1 MRQTYRSCRSVPA
14 VAEIVYPPVIGT
26 ALAFFKALDLRITVE
41 GATHIPATGGA
52 VIASNHVG
60 YLDFVF
66 TGLAAR
72 HVDKRLV
79 RFLAKKEIFD
89 KRVPGTLMRGM
100 HHISVDRDAG
110 AGSYRNAVDALRAG
124 ELIGMFPE
132 ATISR
137 SFCLKEFKNGAARMA
152 AEAGVPLVPSVVW
165 GTQRLLTKGRPRN
178 FQRHVPIRV
187 HVGEPLRPSAS
198 DDPTAVTAE
207 LKERMQALLDAA
219 QAAYPDVP
227 SGDDDRWW
235 LPAHLGGTAP
245 TLDEATALDAADV
258 AERRAKRAAA
268 SSGTT

>member
-1 MRQTYRSCRSVPA
+1 
-14 VAEIVYPPVIGT
+14 VAELVYRPVIGT
-26 ALAFFKALDLRITVE
+26 ALAFFKALDLRIAVE
-41 GATHIPATGGA
+41 GADAIPRAGGA
-52 VIASNHVG
+52 VIATNHVG

-66 TGLAAR
+66 AGLAAR
-72 HVDKRLV
+72 QVGKDRLV
-79 RFLAKKEIFD
+79 RFLAKKEVFD
-89 KRVPGTLMRGM
+89 KRVPGALMRGM
-100 HHISVDRDAG
+100 HHIPVDRDAG
-110 AGSYRNAVDALRAG
+110 ADSYRDAVAALRAG

-178 FQRHVPIRV
+178 LQRHVAVRV
-187 HVGEPLRPSAS
+187 HVGEALRPTPA
-198 DDPTAVTAE
+198 DDPTEVTEE
-207 LKERMQALLDAA
+207 LKARMQALLGAA

-245 TLDEATALDAADV
+245 TLEQASVLDAEDLA
-258 AERRAKRAAA
+258 ARRARRAAKVA
-268 SSGTT
+268 GG

>member
-1 MRQTYRSCRSVPA
+1 MPELVYR
-14 VAEIVYPPVIGT
+14 PVIGA
-26 ALAFFKALDLRITVE
+26 ALAAFKAFDLRIDVRGE
-41 GATHIPATGGA
+41 ENVPAAGGA

-72 HVDKRLV
+72 ERDKDRLV

-89 KRVPGTLMRGM
+89 KRIPGMLMRGM
-100 HHISVDRDAG
+100 KHISVDRDAG
-110 AGSYRNAVDALRAG
+110 AQSYRGAVQALRDG

-165 GTQRLLTKGRPRN
+165 GTQRLLTKGRKRELV
-178 FQRHVPIRV
+178 RHVPILVR
-187 HVGEPLRPSAS
+187 VGEPLRPSAS
-198 DDPTAVTAE
+198 DDATEVTAE
-207 LKERMQALLDAA
+207 LKARMQALLDAA
-219 QAAYPDVP
+219 VADYPESEP
-227 SGDDDRWW
+227 GAWW

-245 TLDEATALDAADV
+245 TPEAAAELERADV
-258 AERRAKRAAA
+258 EARRARRAARAAA
-268 SSGTT
+268 RS

>member
-1 MRQTYRSCRSVPA
+1 MPELVYR
-14 VAEIVYPPVIGT
+14 PVIGA
-26 ALAFFKALDLRITVE
+26 ALALFKALDLRIEVDS
-41 GATHIPATGGA
+41 AANVPATGGA

-72 HVDKRLV
+72 HAGKDRLV

-89 KRVPGTLMRGM
+89 KRLPGTLMRGM
-100 HHISVDRDAG
+100 HHIPVDRDAG
-110 AGSYRNAVDALRAG
+110 AGSYRHAVEALRSG

-152 AEAGVPLVPSVVW
+152 GEAGVPLVPSVVW

-178 FQRHVPIRV
+178 LQRHVAVRV
-187 HVGEPLRPSAS
+187 HVGEPLRPTPA
-198 DDPTAVTAE
+198 DDPTAVTEE
-207 LKERMQALLDAA
+207 LKRRMRALLDAA
-219 QAAYPDVP
+219 QAAYPQSP

-245 TLDEATALDAADV
+245 TLEQAGELDARDV
-258 AERRAKRAAA
+258 AERRAKRAARA
-268 SSGTT
+268 T

>member
-1 MRQTYRSCRSVPA
+1 VYR
-14 VAEIVYPPVIGT
+14 PVIGA
-26 ALAFFKALDLRITVE
+26 ALALFKALDLRIEV
-41 GATHIPATGGA
+41 ADAKHIPATGGA
-52 VIASNHVG
+52 VVASNHVG

-72 HVDKRLV
+72 NVGKDRLV

-89 KRVPGTLMRGM
+89 RRLPGTLMRGM
-100 HHISVDRDAG
+100 HHISVDREAG
-110 AGSYRNAVDALRAG
+110 TESYRNAVTALRSG
-124 ELIGMFPE
+124 ELVGMFPE

-178 FQRHVPIRV
+178 LQRHVPIRV
-187 HVGEPLRPSAS
+187 HVGEALHPARTDDMTDVS
-198 DDPTAVTAE
+198 DE
-207 LKERMQALLDAA
+207 LKRRMQVLLEAA

-227 SGDDDRWW
+227 AGDADRWW

-245 TLDEATALDAADV
+245 TLAEASALDAADV
-258 AERRAKRAAA
+258 AERRARRAAA
-268 SSGTT
+268 KA

>member
-1 MRQTYRSCRSVPA
+1 MAELVYR
-14 VAEIVYPPVIGT
+14 PVIGT
-26 ALAFFKALDLRITVE
+26 ALAFFQALDLKITVE
-41 GATHIPATGGA
+41 GADAIPRTGGA
-52 VIASNHVG
+52 VIATNHVG

-66 TGLAAR
+66 AGLAAR
-72 HVDKRLV
+72 KVGKDRLV
-79 RFLAKKEIFD
+79 RFLAKKEVFD
-89 KRVPGTLMRGM
+89 KKIPGALMRGM

-110 AGSYRNAVDALRAG
+110 AGSYRNAVAALRSG

-178 FQRHVPIRV
+178 FQRHVAIRV
-187 HVGEPLRPSAS
+187 HVGEALRPMPS
-198 DDPTAVTAE
+198 DDPTAVTEE
-207 LKERMQALLDAA
+207 LKVRMQVLLEAA

-227 SGDDDRWW
+227 AGDDDRWW

-245 TLDEATALDAADV
+245 TLEQASVLDAEDLAARRARR
-258 AERRAKRAAA
+258 AERAAK
-268 SSGTT
+268 G

>member
-1 MRQTYRSCRSVPA
+1 MPELVYR
-14 VAEIVYPPVIGT
+14 PVIGT
-26 ALAFFKALDLRITVE
+26 ALSFFKALDLRIDVE
-41 GATHIPATGGA
+41 GSENIPTTGGA

-72 HVDKRLV
+72 KVHRDRLV

-89 KRVPGTLMRGM
+89 KRLPGMLMRGM

-110 AGSYRNAVDALRAG
+110 ADSYRGAVAALRSG

-137 SFCLKEFKNGAARMA
+137 SFMLKEFKNGAARMA

-178 FQRHVPIRV
+178 FQRHVAIRI
-187 HVGEPLRPSAS
+187 HVGEPLRPGPA
-198 DDPTAVTAE
+198 DDPTAVTEE
-207 LKERMQALLDAA
+207 LKARMQVLLGAA
-219 QAAYPDVP
+219 QAAYPQSP
-227 SGDDDRWW
+227 ANDDDRWW

-245 TLDEATALDAADV
+245 TLEEAGALDVRDV
-258 AERRAKRAAA
+258 AERRAKREARAAK
-268 SSGTT
+268 G